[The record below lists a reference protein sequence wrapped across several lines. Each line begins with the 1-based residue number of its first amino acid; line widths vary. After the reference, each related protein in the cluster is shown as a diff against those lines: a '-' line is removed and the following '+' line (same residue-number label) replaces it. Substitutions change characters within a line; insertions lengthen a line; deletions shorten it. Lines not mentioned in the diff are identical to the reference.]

1 MGSSSEGFLWWS
13 SCQARSSNL
22 QAIVAQLTRH
32 SRGGV
37 DVDFEVVGCDP
48 IQMDQDV
55 WSKMEQHWPNLEFD
69 ILQSD
74 LSLFRS
80 SSSCAGGVLGNRLA
94 VAFEMGVRNSIV
106 ILVLSPLWRST
117 STAEDRLWRG
127 VLRFSLCFM
136 ESAAIRTP
144 FSMTI
149 AKSPTSDILIFSKE
163 MFDRLMAVN
172 PWVQTWWRAA
182 ESLGRLS
189 QVLGRSCGCFWQPL
203 SQQRFFENNWL
214 AFLCINSLFAKSFVD
229 LIVDRIVRPK
239 PQAIFGGY
247 RKIQY
252 IMSRLQQSEVVH
264 LVEEAGWEN
273 GQTIYMWR
281 HSLDWLG
288 KFKLSTLDRLIHAW

>member
-1 MGSSSEGFLWWS
+1 MQVPCATRWFKSDFMAENRKYTSMGSSSEGFLWWS

-37 DVDFEVVGCDP
+37 DVDFEVVGYDP

-106 ILVLSPLWRST
+106 ILVRSPLWRST

-127 VLRFSLCFM
+127 VLQRYFHFM
-136 ESAAIRTP
+136 ESAVIRTP

-149 AKSPTSDILIFSKE
+149 AKFLTSDILIFPSVKH
-163 MFDRLMAVN
+163 RLMAVN
-172 PWVQTWWRAA
+172 PWVQTWWRAV
-182 ESLGRLS
+182 ESLD
-189 QVLGRSCGCFWQPL
+189 Q
-203 SQQRFFENNWL
+203 
-214 AFLCINSLFAKSFVD
+214 
-229 LIVDRIVRPK
+229 RIVTS
-239 PQAIFGGY
+239 
-247 RKIQY
+247 
-252 IMSRLQQSEVVH
+252 SR
-264 LVEEAGWEN
+264 
-273 GQTIYMWR
+273 
-281 HSLDWLG
+281 
-288 KFKLSTLDRLIHAW
+288 